1 MVGLAGF
8 EPTTSSPPVKRATKL
23 RYSPFPCCFGKQR
36 DPAYNDPRPSAKI
49 AFRDHEKTSI
59 IPGSHV
65 RDGCKPGLV
74 PRIGNISVS

>member
-23 RYSPFPCCFGKQR
+23 RYSPLPCCLRKQR
-36 DPAYNDPRPSAKI
+36 DPAYNDPRLSAKI
-49 AFRDHEKTSI
+49 AFRDLEKTGI
-59 IPGSHV
+59 IPGSHM
-65 RDGCKPGLV
+65 REGCEPAQG